1 MKTNKI
7 SLSIKIS
14 TLVMVTS
21 LLGIAS
27 LAYISYTQAKTIFT
41 NHSAQILAQNIDQYS
56 NKIKSSIEKL
66 KYNITIFTYNPSVKG
81 FMRSYLNPYKYD
93 EVTNKTFGQYQKDI
107 STIITLMM
115 KQNPAYFQMRIIDA
129 NSGEEIIKF
138 VKEDNKIKSIA
149 KNKLQNK
156 WDMQYV
162 QDTLK
167 LNKNDMYL
175 SKINLNKEFHTIEL
189 PIKPTIRIA
198 RIIYANNKK
207 AGIMVINANIE
218 KLFDFKLLKSLNTP
232 TYIANKDGYYLFNYD
247 NPDKMFGFEFGKDF
261 TIFDDF
267 PMIKKFFN
275 SNKREFSFI
284 DTKNDKIYEA
294 RKVYLTKDRYIVVLR
309 VATTSIFKKQ
319 AENYTKNLILVI
331 LLITFIITL
340 MTTFLVSKLTS
351 PIKKLTNIAKDI
363 ADSKGKKHIDIDV
376 KSNDEIG
383 ELAKAFEVMV
393 NTLDESRKE
402 IEDFANKLEIEVE
415 KKTKELQEVNKNLQ
429 KLVEEKVNEV
439 RDKDKVLVQ
448 QSKMA
453 AMGEMIGAIA
463 HQWRQPLN
471 SLALNIQLL
480 EDMVEDGEC
489 TQENIEKFVDK
500 NMQTIQFMSQT
511 IDDFRNFFRKDKE
524 AVEFNIKEAILKT
537 INLQKAQLN
546 NHNIEIITNLID
558 AYIKG
563 YKNEF
568 MQIIL
573 NLISNAKD
581 AILERREKIGDFE
594 GKIEVYNK
602 VLDDKIIVGIKDN
615 GGGIPDEIKERIFEP
630 YFTTKEEGKGTGMG
644 LYMVKEM
651 VERMK
656 GKIEFR
662 NVDDGVEFIISF
674 NK

>member
-1 MKTNKI
+1 
-7 SLSIKIS
+7 
-14 TLVMVTS
+14 
-21 LLGIAS
+21 
-27 LAYISYTQAKTIFT
+27 
-41 NHSAQILAQNIDQYS
+41 
-56 NKIKSSIEKL
+56 
-66 KYNITIFTYNPSVKG
+66 
-81 FMRSYLNPYKYD
+81 
-93 EVTNKTFGQYQKDI
+93 
-107 STIITLMM
+107 
-115 KQNPAYFQMRIIDA
+115 
-129 NSGEEIIKF
+129 
-138 VKEDNKIKSIA
+138 
-149 KNKLQNK
+149 
-156 WDMQYV
+156 
-162 QDTLK
+162 
-167 LNKNDMYL
+167 
-175 SKINLNKEFHTIEL
+175 
-189 PIKPTIRIA
+189 
-198 RIIYANNKK
+198 
-207 AGIMVINANIE
+207 
-218 KLFDFKLLKSLNTP
+218 
-232 TYIANKDGYYLFNYD
+232 
-247 NPDKMFGFEFGKDF
+247 MFGFEFGKDF
-261 TIFDDF
+261 RIFDDF

-275 SNKREFSFI
+275 SDKREFSFI

-546 NHNIEIITNLID
+546 NHNIEITTNLID

-594 GKIEVYNK
+594 GKIEVYNR

-674 NK
+674 NR